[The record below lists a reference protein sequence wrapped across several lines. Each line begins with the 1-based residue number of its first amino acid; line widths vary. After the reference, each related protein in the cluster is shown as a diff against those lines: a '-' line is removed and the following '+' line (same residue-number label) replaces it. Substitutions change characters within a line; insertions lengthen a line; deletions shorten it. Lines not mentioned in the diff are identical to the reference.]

1 MSTKLLVFVAL
12 VTGAW
17 STGSQEAQLAL
28 ANPIRK
34 VVTML
39 QSMQTKVQEEGE
51 KELALYEKYMC
62 YCKNAGGDL
71 QASIASAGDSI
82 AELGNKIKAAE
93 EQMVVLKEELKTA
106 QEDRAS
112 AKAAMAEATAIREKE
127 AAAYAAEKADADKDI
142 AAVAKAVAALEKGM
156 AGAFLQTDAAQ
167 ILRGIASSKR
177 DMMDDDRQDLMAF
190 LSNSQGA
197 DYAPQS
203 GQIVGILKTMGDEMS
218 AGLAE
223 ATKAEEA
230 AIAIYE
236 KLMAAKKKEVIALTK
251 EIETKLTRIG
261 DLGVEIAEMKNDVGD
276 TQEALAQDKKFL
288 ANLEE
293 NCEKK
298 KKEWDVI
305 VKTRADELAALAD
318 TIKVLND
325 DDALELFKK
334 TLPSASSFLQIQV
347 TAQDMRASALTGLK
361 KFMEQRPT
369 NAKLELLAL
378 ALEGKKIGFEKV
390 IKMIDDMVA
399 TLKVEQA
406 DDDAKKEYCAEELDL
421 ADDKKKE
428 LEHAVS
434 DLETAIEN
442 AKEAIAKLA
451 DEIAALIAGITEL
464 DKMVA
469 EATEQRKEEN
479 VDFKELMASDTAA
492 KELMKFAKNR
502 LNKFYNPK
510 LYKAPPKTELS
521 REDRIVE
528 NMSGTAAPTEA
539 PGGIAG
545 TGIAVFAE
553 VSSHDQGRV
562 APPPPPETFGAYQKK
577 SEDSMGVMAMIDLLI
592 ADLDKEMTEAETTE
606 KDAQADYE
614 TAMKDAADKRTADS
628 KLLSEKEAIKAETE
642 ADLEAKT
649 EDKAATSAELMSTM
663 KYIASLHAECDW
675 LLKYFDVRKEARA
688 SEIDAL
694 GKAKAVLSGADYSL
708 LQTRAQKFL
717 RRSA

>member
-1 MSTKLLVFVAL
+1 MSVKLLVFVAL
-12 VTGAW
+12 LTGAL
-17 STGSQEAQLAL
+17 STGSRESQMAL

-39 QSMQTKVQEEGE
+39 QSMQAKVQEEGE
-51 KELALYEKYMC
+51 KELALYDKYMC
-62 YCKNAGGDL
+62 YCKTAGGDL
-71 QASIASAGDSI
+71 QGSIASAEDSI
-82 AELGNKIKAAE
+82 SELGGKIKAAE

-106 QEDRAS
+106 QADRAA

-127 AAAYAAEKADADKDI
+127 AAAYAAEKAAADKDI

-156 AGAFLQTDAAQ
+156 AGAFLQTDVAQ
-167 ILRGIASSKR
+167 TLKNVVSSRK
-177 DMMDDDRQDLMAF
+177 DLMAYDREDLMAF
-190 LSNSQGA
+190 LSNAQGTE
-197 DYAPQS
+197 YAPQS
-203 GQIVGILKTMGDEMS
+203 GQITGILKTMGDEMA

-230 AIAIYE
+230 AIAVYE
-236 KLMAAKKKEVIALTK
+236 KLMAAKKKEVVALTK

-261 DLGVEIAEMKNDVGD
+261 DLGVEIAEMKNDLGD
-276 TQEALAQDKKFL
+276 TQEALIADKKFL
-288 ANLEE
+288 ENLEE

-298 KKEWDVI
+298 KKEWEII
-305 VKTRADELAALAD
+305 VKTRAEELAALAD

-334 TLPSASSFLQIQV
+334 TLPSAASFLQVQV
-347 TAQDMRASALTGLK
+347 AAAEVRARALAGLEA
-361 KFMEQRPT
+361 FMQQHPRKS
-369 NAKLELLAL
+369 AKLELLAL

-390 IKMIDDMVA
+390 ITMIDDMVA
-399 TLKVEQA
+399 TLKVEQK
-406 DDDAKKEYCAEELDL
+406 DDDTKKEYCAEELDL
-421 ADDKKKE
+421 ADDKKKS
-428 LEHAVS
+428 LEHAAA
-434 DLETAIEN
+434 DLETAIEDL
-442 AKEAIAKLA
+442 KGAIATLT
-451 DEIAALIAGITEL
+451 EEMAALVAGIKEL

-479 VDFKELMASDTAA
+479 ADFKELMASDTAA

-539 PGGIAG
+539 PGGIAN
-545 TGIAVFAE
+545 TGIAVMAQ
-553 VSSHDQGRV
+553 VSAHDAGQV

-606 KDAQADYE
+606 KDAQSDYE
-614 TAMKDAADKRTADS
+614 TAMKDAAEKRTADS
-628 KLLSEKEAIKAETE
+628 KLLSEKEGIKAESE

-663 KYIASLHAECDW
+663 KYISSLHMECDW

-688 SEIDAL
+688 NEIDAL

-708 LQTRAQKFL
+708 LQTQRFL

>member
-1 MSTKLLVFVAL
+1 M
-12 VTGAW
+12 G
-17 STGSQEAQLAL
+17 
-28 ANPIRK
+28 RK

-39 QSMQTKVQEEGE
+39 QMGQAKVQEEGV
-51 KELALYEKYMC
+51 KELALYDKYMC
-62 YCKNAGGDL
+62 YCKTAGGDL

-82 AELGNKIKAAE
+82 SEMGNKIKAAE

-106 QEDRAS
+106 QDDRAA

-127 AAAYAAEKADADKDI
+127 AAAYAAEKAAADKDI
-142 AAVAKAVAALEKGM
+142 SAVAKAVAALEKGM
-156 AGAFLQTDAAQ
+156 AGAFLQTDAVQ
-167 ILRGIASSKR
+167 TLKSMLSRRK
-177 DMMDDDRQDLMAF
+177 DMLMDDDRQDLMAF
-190 LSNSQGA
+190 LSNSQGT

-203 GQIVGILKTMGDEMS
+203 GQIVGILKQMGDEMA

-230 AIAIYE
+230 AIAVYE
-236 KLMAAKKKEVIALTK
+236 KLMAAKKKEVAALTK
-251 EIETKLTRIG
+251 QIETKLTRIA
-261 DLGVEIAEMKNDVGD
+261 DLGVEIAEMINDLGD
-276 TQEALAQDKKFL
+276 TQEALVADKKFL
-288 ANLEE
+288 ANLDE

-305 VKTRADELAALAD
+305 VKTRAEELAALAD

-334 TLPSASSFLQIQV
+334 TLPSASSFLQV
-347 TAQDMRASALTGLK
+347 EVAAAEMRARALMGLK
-361 KFMEQRPT
+361 QFMQQNPNRS
-369 NAKLELLAL
+369 AKLELLAL

-399 TLKVEQA
+399 TLQVEQK

-421 ADDKKKE
+421 ADDKKKG
-428 LEHAVS
+428 LEHAVA
-434 DLETAIEN
+434 DLETAIEGLN
-442 AKEAIAKLA
+442 GAIAKLGE
-451 DEIAALIAGITEL
+451 EIAALTAGIKEL
-464 DKMVA
+464 DTMVA

-479 VDFKELMASDTAA
+479 EDFKKLMAQDTAA

-545 TGIAVFAE
+545 TGIAAFAE
-553 VSSHDQGRV
+553 VSSHNQQEA

-577 SEDSMGVMAMIDLLI
+577 
-592 ADLDKEMTEAETTE
+592 K
-606 KDAQADYE
+606 
-614 TAMKDAADKRTADS
+614 
-628 KLLSEKEAIKAETE
+628 
-642 ADLEAKT
+642 
-649 EDKAATSAELMSTM
+649 
-663 KYIASLHAECDW
+663 
-675 LLKYFDVRKEARA
+675 
-688 SEIDAL
+688 
-694 GKAKAVLSGADYSL
+694 
-708 LQTRAQKFL
+708 
-717 RRSA
+717 